1 MSGLAE
7 NSNPLLSQAQAARE
21 AACLLAQLTREQK
34 DAALLA
40 MAEGLEEYKREILE
54 ANETDVDA
62 ARRKGVSPAL
72 VDRLSLSPGRVEAMT
87 AGLRKVAGLPDPVGL
102 VMEKWTRPNG
112 LVISQVR
119 VPIGVIGMIYESRP
133 NVTADA
139 TALCLKTGNA
149 VLLKGGSD
157 ALNSNRAIAGVLRR
171 TLRDAGLPED
181 AVQFLDSTDRQTVV
195 HLCHLDGY
203 LDLLIP
209 RGGRSLIQTVVENA
223 RVPVIKHYD
232 GICHM
237 YVAADADRDMAV
249 DLADDAKNQRPGAC
263 NALETLLVDA
273 AVAPQFLP
281 LLGERMALRHTELRA
296 CPRSLP
302 LLPDGTKAAA
312 AEDWDTEYLDYILA
326 VKVVD
331 SPREA
336 IDHINLHGSHH
347 SDAIVTADRI
357 LAEDFMRRVQSAC
370 VYHNASTRFS
380 DGEEY
385 GFGAEIG
392 ISTDKL
398 HARGPMGLRE
408 LTSYQYRVE
417 GEGQVKDRSRLNF

>member
-1 MSGLAE
+1 MMSDT
-7 NSNPLLSQAQAARE
+7 NPLLPQAQAARE
-21 AACLLAQLTREQK
+21 AAGEMSCLSREQK
-34 DAALLA
+34 DAALLCMA
-40 MAEGLEEYKREILE
+40 GEIEQNAGVILDANALDVAAAEGRGIS
-54 ANETDVDA
+54 A
-62 ARRKGVSPAL
+62 AL
-72 VDRLSLSPGRVEAMT
+72 IDRLRLTPERVEAMAT
-87 AGLRKVAGLPDPVGL
+87 GLRKVAGLPDPVGQI
-102 VMEKWTRPNG
+102 MDEWTRPNG
-112 LVISQVR
+112 LRITQVR

-139 TALCLKTGNA
+139 AALCLKTGNA

-157 ALNSNRAIAGVLRR
+157 ARQSNRAIADVLRSA
-171 TLRDAGLPED
+171 LQKAGLPVN
-181 AVQFLDSTDRQTVV
+181 AVCLLDSTDRQTVIQ
-195 HLCHLDGY
+195 LCHLDGY

-232 GICHM
+232 GICHL
-237 YVAADADRDMAV
+237 YVAADADLKMAL
-249 DLADDAKNQRPGAC
+249 DLVDDAKNQRPGAC

-273 AVAPQFLP
+273 SIAETFLP
-281 LLGERMALRHTELRA
+281 LLAERMRLQGTALRG
-296 CPRSLP
+296 CVRSLP
-302 LLPDGTKAAA
+302 FLGESAKPATE
-312 AEDWDTEYLDYILA
+312 EDWDTEYLDFILS

-331 SPREA
+331 SPEEA
-336 IDHINLHGSHH
+336 IRHINTHGSHH
-347 SDAIVTADRI
+347 SDAIVTASGS
-357 LAEDFMRRVQSAC
+357 LVADFQLRVQSAC

-408 LTSYQYRVE
+408 LTSYQYRVF
-417 GEGQVKDRSRLNF
+417 GNGQVKEASRLPS